1 MSFSIQ
7 EALDYATKALSSPR
21 PRLEG
26 EILLSFVL
34 GVNRIYLHI
43 HSKQILSPSELE
55 CFMQVLD
62 RAKEGEP
69 IEYITQK
76 VSFYDWEFEIAQG
89 VLIPR
94 PETEILVQK
103 CDELIKERGI
113 KKVFELGVGSGIIS
127 ISLALLNPNLEI
139 ISSDINP
146 QALSLAQKNI
156 QKLSSVD
163 ASLSE
168 RIALFQGDVLK
179 SDEFFLTHRFGL
191 WVSNPPYIAND
202 YILPKNV
209 SFEPKEALFG
219 GERGDEILQK
229 IIEKAKTHSIPYLA
243 CEMGW
248 DQKKVMAEALSGF
261 DEVEF
266 YQDLSGLDRGFV
278 AKNIAVTKN
287 FS

>member
-7 EALDYATKALSSPR
+7 EALDYATKTLSSPR

-34 GVNRIYLHI
+34 GFSRIYLHT
-43 HSKQILSPSELE
+43 HSKQVLNSSEYE
-55 CFMQVLD
+55 RFMQVLD
-62 RAKEGEP
+62 RAREGEP

-76 VSFYDWEFEIAQG
+76 VSFYDWEFEITQG

-94 PETEILVQK
+94 PETELLVQK

-113 KKVFELGVGSGIIS
+113 EKVFELGVGSGIIS
-127 ISLALLNPNLEI
+127 ISLALLNPKLQI

-146 QALSLAQKNI
+146 LALSLTQKNI
-156 QKLSSVD
+156 QKLSSLD
-163 ASLSE
+163 TSLSE
-168 RIALFQGDVLK
+168 RITLFQGDVLEN
-179 SDEFFLTHRFGL
+179 DEFFLTHHFGL

-202 YILPKNV
+202 YVLPKNV

-229 IIEKAKTHSIPYLA
+229 IIKKTKKYSIPYLA

-248 DQKKVMAEALSGF
+248 DQKEVMAQALSEF

-278 AKNIAVTKN
+278 AKIMKG
-287 FS
+287 

>member
-7 EALDYATKALSSPR
+7 EALDYATKTLSSPR

-34 GVNRIYLHI
+34 GVSRIYLHT
-43 HSKQILSPSELE
+43 HSKQILSSSEYE
-55 CFMQVLD
+55 RFMQVID
-62 RAKEGEP
+62 RAREGEP

-94 PETEILVQK
+94 PETELLVQK

-113 KKVFELGVGSGIIS
+113 ERVFELGVGSGIIS
-127 ISLALLNPNLEI
+127 ISLALLNPKLQI

-146 QALSLAQKNI
+146 LALSLTQKNI
-156 QKLSSVD
+156 QKLSLVD
-163 ASLSE
+163 TSLGE
-168 RIALFQGDVLK
+168 RITLFRGDVLK
-179 SDEFFLTHRFGL
+179 NDEFFLTHHFGL

-202 YILPKNV
+202 YVLPKNV

-219 GERGDEILQK
+219 GEKGDEILQK
-229 IIEKAKTHSIPYLA
+229 IIKKTKKHSISYLA

-248 DQKKVMAEALSGF
+248 DQKEVMAQALSEF

-278 AKNIAVTKN
+278 AKIMKG
-287 FS
+287 

>member
-1 MSFSIQ
+1 MSFNIQ
-7 EALDYATKALSSPR
+7 EALDYATKTLSSPR

-26 EILLSFVL
+26 EILLSSVL
-34 GVNRIYLHI
+34 GVNRIYLHT
-43 HSKQILSPSELE
+43 HSKQVLNSNEYE
-55 CFMQVLD
+55 RFMQVLD

-76 VSFYDWEFEIAQG
+76 VSFYDWEFEITQG

-94 PETEILVQK
+94 PETELLVQK

-113 KKVFELGVGSGIIS
+113 EKVFELGVGSGIIS
-127 ISLALLNPNLEI
+127 ISLALLNPKLQI

-146 QALSLAQKNI
+146 QALSLTQKNI
-156 QKLSSVD
+156 QKLSLVD
-163 ASLSE
+163 TSLSE
-168 RIALFQGDVLK
+168 RITLFQGDVLEG
-179 SDEFFLTHRFGL
+179 DEFFLTHHFEL

-202 YILPKNV
+202 YVLPKNV

-219 GERGDEILQK
+219 GKRGDEILQK
-229 IIEKAKTHSIPYLA
+229 IIKKTKKHSIPYLA

-248 DQKKVMAEALSGF
+248 DQREVMTQALSEF

-278 AKNIAVTKN
+278 AKIMKG
-287 FS
+287 